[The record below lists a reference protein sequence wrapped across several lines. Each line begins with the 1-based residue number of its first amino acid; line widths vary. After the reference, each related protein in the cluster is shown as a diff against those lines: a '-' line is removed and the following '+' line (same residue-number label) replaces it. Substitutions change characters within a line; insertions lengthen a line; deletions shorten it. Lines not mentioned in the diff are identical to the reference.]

1 MLLDEKAWT
10 IKCFREESLKMF
22 RERMKI
28 EDKLKFY
35 NKKSLISEENK
46 FTVGEI
52 LENDKIYIYSK

>member
-1 MLLDEKAWT
+1 
-10 IKCFREESLKMF
+10 MF

-52 LENDKIYIYSK
+52 LENDKIYIYSKQPKIEDIKREEKDI